1 MLLSQLKHIW
11 RLFFLQSTHN
21 ERTMDGL
28 GFFHVLAPE
37 IEDWAADEEE
47 FKEIANR
54 HMGYFNANPILA
66 SYILGMVQNMERRRA
81 GGVELPIDRIDRI
94 KNTMSAVL
102 TAKGDYFFGFVLIPL
117 GLTIACIFAMYS
129 AYFAP
134 VIFLV
139 LYNYYHLQARIGGYL
154 MGLRMGEGLGKELV
168 EHIYREQRIL
178 GGCAAFASGV
188 FTALALVRASAFG
201 GFRLSI
207 WGVAVVAAVFLLRR
221 KIPVI
226 WSVLVVFVATTI
238 YLLLI

>member
-1 MLLSQLKHIW
+1 MLRSHLKHLW

-37 IEDWAADEEE
+37 MRNWAANDEELGE
-47 FKEIANR
+47 LANR

-66 SYILGMVQNMERRRA
+66 SYILGIVQNMERRRA
-81 GGVELPIDRIDRI
+81 EGLESPLERIDRV
-94 KNTMSAVL
+94 KRALSAVL
-102 TAKGDYFFGFVLIPL
+102 TAKGDYFFEVVLIPL

-129 AYFAP
+129 SYFGP

-154 MGLRMGEGLGKELV
+154 MGLRTGEGLGRDLVKHMFKE
-168 EHIYREQRIL
+168 QGAL

-188 FTALALVRASAFG
+188 LTALAVVKADAFG
-201 GFRLSI
+201 GFPLAG
-207 WGVAVVAAVFLLRR
+207 WGVVVAGIVFLLRR
-221 KIPVI
+221 RISVI
-226 WSVLVVFVATTI
+226 WTVVFVFIATAV